1 MLFMVIKNFGNSP
14 AIISKFDYDY
24 DFTDCYRYRSERDYL
39 KDFIGSSLAPG
50 QSRICNIDYTK
61 ITRPVT
67 FSLEYQSGSK
77 KYQETLTVD
86 LRAGVNIPVPKTA
99 TSGKELQT
107 ISYTLQ
113 EALQKNL

>member
-1 MLFMVIKNFGNSP
+1 MDAL
-14 AIISKFDYDY
+14 
-24 DFTDCYRYRSERDYL
+24 
-39 KDFIGSSLAPG
+39 SSLLA
-50 QSRICNIDYTK
+50 SACAFALVFVFSASAAALTL
-61 ITRPVT
+61 T